1 MRIAVLL
8 TCHNRVEKT
17 LAILRSLMRLT
28 RPAESRLDVFLND
41 DGSTDGTGD
50 QVREFGKN
58 SNDFTLVVIN
68 GSGNDYWCGGMR
80 RAWAAALE
88 SGRKYDYFLWAN
100 DDVVLRADALMELLD
115 VATDA
120 ANAPIGVVCG
130 CFCDSDTG
138 EFTYGGRDERRL
150 LLPNGKAQKCRY
162 IHGNAV
168 LVPHETYE
176 KIGMFDGR
184 WTHGFGD
191 TDYGLMC
198 IEAGLNCLT
207 TAKYIGT
214 CKQHKIKGP
223 WFSSSVPFQ
232 KRWELMWKPVGGAYS
247 EFVAFRRK
255 HYPFRWPFDAIKF
268 FIQVLFPRPFEVLR
282 R

>member
-8 TCHNRVEKT
+8 TCHNRVDKT
-17 LAILRSLMRLT
+17 LVFLRSLTRLV
-28 RPAESRLDVFLND
+28 RPAECRLDVFLND
-41 DGSTDGTGD
+41 DGSNDGTGD
-50 QVREFGKN
+50 RVREFGKGVK
-58 SNDFTLVVIN
+58 DFSLVVIN

-80 RAWAAALE
+80 RAWATALD
-88 SGRKYDYFLWAN
+88 SGCEYDYYLWAN
-100 DDVVLRADALMELLD
+100 DDVELNADALTELLN
-115 VATDA
+115 VAADA
-120 ANAPIGVVCG
+120 TNVPVGVVCG
-130 CFCDSDTG
+130 CFCDPDTG

-162 IHGNAV
+162 IHGNTV
-168 LVPHETYE
+168 LVPRATYK
-176 KIGMFDGR
+176 KIGIFDSR

-198 IEAGLNCLT
+198 IEAGLNCFT
-207 TAKYIGT
+207 TTKYIGT

-223 WFSSSVPFQ
+223 WFASEVPFR
-232 KRWELMWKPVGGAYS
+232 KRWELMWKPVGGAYP

-255 HYPFRWPFDAIKF
+255 HYPLRWPIDAIKF
-268 FIQVLFPRPFEVLR
+268 FIQVLFPKPFEALR